1 LLRVLSEENL
11 DVNWDFTKHATRRV
25 AHI

>member
-11 DVNWDFTKHATRRV
+11 DVNWDLTKHATRRV
-25 AHI
+25 ARI